1 MMIPEKRKSIDLLVE
16 EFWRKGYLTISR
28 KFGTYL
34 PEPNEIGGFE
44 VDVVARQ
51 KKDYALGITLSPD
64 DLNNPEILSRISYLA
79 TRQSRYTS
87 NRVKLFIGIPIEYL
101 NAAKERFKSLSPEV
115 SANIKIVAIVERKKI
130 IPALRERRNLFS

>member
-1 MMIPEKRKSIDLLVE
+1 MIPEKRKSIDLLVE

-101 NAAKERFKSLSPEV
+101 TAAKERFKSLSPEV
-115 SANIKIVAIVERKKI
+115 SANIKIVAIVERKKE
-130 IPALRERRNLFS
+130 IPSLRERRNLFS

>member
-16 EFWRKGYLTISR
+16 EFWRKGYLTVSR

-87 NRVKLFIGIPIEYL
+87 NRVKLFIGIPLEYV
-101 NAAKERFKSLSPEV
+101 AAGKERFKSLSPEV
-115 SANIKIVAIVERKKI
+115 TANIKLVAIVERKKE
-130 IPALRERRNLFS
+130 IPSLRERRNLFS